1 MSDTN
6 PPQGVGQQPTEEE
19 MRAYLQELRD
29 TPVGQVITEV
39 LSVLLNAAQV
49 KLGRHDG
56 RLVLDVVALINDTTA
71 PALPEEIVTQVR
83 DALAQLRLAQVEGE
97 KQRDPSEPNDLAAP
111 IAVDPPASGQT
122 APPAAGSRLWT
133 PS

>member
-6 PPQGVGQQPTEEE
+6 PPSGQQPTEEE
-19 MRAYLQELRD
+19 MQAYLQELRT
-29 TPVGQVITEV
+29 TPVGQVLTEV

-56 RLVLDVVALINDTTA
+56 RLVLDVVALLNDA
-71 PALPEEIVTQVR
+71 AGEALPDEITSQVR
-83 DALAQLRLAQVEGE
+83 DALAQLRLAHVEAE
-97 KQRDPSEPNDLAAP
+97 KQRDPNEPNDLAAP
-111 IAVDPPASGQT
+111 VSVT
-122 APPAAGSRLWT
+122 PPAAGGAETSAASRLWT